1 LITFKNQENSIK
13 ISQILEMEKKKVTV
27 PLVCHGHSRPVVD
40 LYYSPVTPDGFF
52 LISAS
57 KDASPMLRNG
67 ETGDWIG
74 TFEGHKGAVWS
85 CCLDANALRA
95 ATASADFSTKVWDA
109 LTGDELHS
117 FEHKHIVR
125 ACAFSE
131 DTHLLLTGG
140 AEKILRI
147 YDLNRPDAP
156 PKEVDKSP
164 GSVRSVAW
172 LHSDQTILSSCT
184 DMGGVRLWDV
194 RTGNIVQTLD
204 TKSPMTSAEVSQD
217 GRYITT
223 ADGSTVKFWDANHY
237 GLVKS
242 YDMPCNVES
251 ASLEP
256 KFGNKFVAGGEDL
269 WVHVFDFHTGNEIAC
284 NKGHHG
290 PVHCVRFSPGGESYA
305 SGSEDGTIRIWQTG
319 PLTHDESEGLPPNGT
334 LEKEKA
340 NAEEDISRRIE
351 GFHIADEAKSKG
363 KEEAGEEL

>member
-1 LITFKNQENSIK
+1 
-13 ISQILEMEKKKVTV
+13 MDKKKVAI

-40 LYYSPVTPDGFF
+40 LFYSPITPDGFF

-57 KDASPMLRNG
+57 KDSSPMLRNG

-85 CCLDANALRA
+85 CCLDTNALRA
-95 ATASADFSTKVWDA
+95 ATASADFSAKVWDA
-109 LTGDELHS
+109 LTGDVLHS

-140 AEKILRI
+140 MEKVIRI

-156 PKEVDKSP
+156 PTEVDKSP
-164 GSVRSVAW
+164 GSVRTVAW

-184 DMGGVRLWDV
+184 DIGGVRLWDV
-194 RTGNIVQTLD
+194 RTGKIVQTLES
-204 TKSPMTSAEVSQD
+204 KSSVTSAEVSQD
-217 GRYITT
+217 GRFITT
-223 ADGSTVKFWDANHY
+223 ADGSTVKFWDANY
-237 GLVKS
+237 FGLVKS
-242 YDMPCNVES
+242 HDMPSTIES

-256 KFGNKFVAGGEDL
+256 KYGKKFIVGGEDM
-269 WVHVFDFHTGNEIAC
+269 WIHVFDFHTGDEIAC

-305 SGSEDGTIRIWQTG
+305 SGSEDGTVRIWQTG
-319 PLTHDESEGLPPNGT
+319 PLTDDDTEALAATANGPVGKVKVNADEV
-334 LEKEKA
+334 
-340 NAEEDISRRIE
+340 SRKIE
-351 GFHIADEAKSKG
+351 GFHITDEGKSRDK
-363 KEEAGEEL
+363 KEAGNE

>member
-1 LITFKNQENSIK
+1 
-13 ISQILEMEKKKVTV
+13 MDKKKLAV

-40 LYYSPVTPDGFF
+40 LFYSPITPDGFF

-57 KDASPMLRNG
+57 KDSSPMLRNG

-85 CCLDANALRA
+85 CCLDTNALYA
-95 ATASADFSTKVWDA
+95 ASGSADFSAKLWDA
-109 LTGDELHS
+109 LTGDEKHS

-131 DTHLLLTGG
+131 VDLYFFLNQFFAQDTHFLLTGG
-140 AEKILRI
+140 FEKILRI
-147 YDLNRPDAP
+147 FDLNRPDAP
-156 PKEVDKSP
+156 PREVDNSP
-164 GSVRSVAW
+164 GSIRTVAW

-184 DMGGVRLWDV
+184 DIGGVRLCDV
-194 RTGNIVQTLD
+194 RSGKIVQTLE
-204 TKSPMTSAEVSQD
+204 TKSPVTSAEVSRD

-223 ADGSTVKFWDANHY
+223 ADGFTVKFWDANHF

-242 YDMPCNVES
+242 YNMPCNVES
-251 ASLEP
+251 TSLEP
-256 KFGNKFVAGGEDL
+256 KLGNKFIAGGEDM
-269 WVHVFDFHTGNEIAC
+269 WVHLFDFHTGEEIGC

-319 PLTHDESEGLPPNGT
+319 PANHEENDLHPANGPTGKVKVSADEVT
-334 LEKEKA
+334 RK
-340 NAEEDISRRIE
+340 IE
-351 GFHIADEAKSKG
+351 GFHIG
-363 KEEAGEEL
+363 KEGKAGEKDKAADV

>member
-1 LITFKNQENSIK
+1 
-13 ISQILEMEKKKVTV
+13 MDKKKVVV

-40 LYYSPVTPDGFF
+40 LFYSPITPDGFF

-57 KDASPMLRNG
+57 KDSSPMLRNG

-85 CCLDANALRA
+85 CSLDSNALRA
-95 ATASADFSTKVWDA
+95 ASGSADFSAKLWDA

-131 DTHLLLTGG
+131 DTNLLLTGG
-140 AEKILRI
+140 VEKILRI
-147 YDLNRPDAP
+147 FDLNRPDAP
-156 PKEVDKSP
+156 PREVDNSP
-164 GSVRSVAW
+164 SSIRTVAW

-184 DMGGVRLWDV
+184 DIGGVRLWDV
-194 RTGNIVQTLD
+194 RSGKIVQTLE
-204 TKSPMTSAEVSQD
+204 TKSPVTSAEVSQD

-223 ADGSTVKFWDANHY
+223 ADGSTVKFWDANHF

-242 YDMPCNVES
+242 YNMPCNVES

-256 KFGNKFVAGGEDL
+256 KFGNKFIAGGEDM
-269 WVHVFDFHTGNEIAC
+269 WVHLFDFHTGEEIGC

-305 SGSEDGTIRIWQTG
+305 SGSEDGTVRIWQTG
-319 PLTHDESEGLPPNGT
+319 PANNDENDTQNSGNGPT
-334 LEKEKA
+334 GKVKVAADEVTRK
-340 NAEEDISRRIE
+340 IE
-351 GFHIADEAKSKG
+351 GFHIG
-363 KEEAGEEL
+363 KEGKSGEKDKAADA

>member
-1 LITFKNQENSIK
+1 
-13 ISQILEMEKKKVTV
+13 MDKKRIAV

-40 LYYSPVTPDGFF
+40 LFYSPVTPDGFF

-57 KDASPMLRNG
+57 KDSSPMLRNG

-85 CCLDANALRA
+85 VWLDTNALRA
-95 ATASADFSTKVWDA
+95 ASASADFTAKVWDA
-109 LTGDELHS
+109 LTGDVLHS

-140 AEKILRI
+140 VEKVLRV

-156 PKEVDKSP
+156 PREVDKSP
-164 GSVRSVAW
+164 GSVRTVAW
-172 LHSDQTILSSCT
+172 MHSDQTILSSCT

-194 RTGNIVQTLD
+194 RSGKMVQTLE
-204 TKSPMTSAEVSQD
+204 TKSSVTSAEVSQD

-223 ADGSTVKFWDANHY
+223 ADGSTVKFWDANHF
-237 GLVKS
+237 GLVRS
-242 YDMPCNVES
+242 YNMPCTVES

-256 KFGNKFVAGGEDL
+256 KYGHKFIAGGEDM
-269 WVHVFDFHTGNEIAC
+269 WVRVFDFHTGDEIAC

-319 PLTHDESEGLPPNGT
+319 PLTHEDTGSFAANCSSGKVQVSAEEVSRKVEGLHIAEEGKT
-334 LEKEKA
+334 KEKEA
-340 NAEEDISRRIE
+340 RNE
-351 GFHIADEAKSKG
+351 
-363 KEEAGEEL
+363 

>member
-1 LITFKNQENSIK
+1 MDRKRLA
-13 ISQILEMEKKKVTV
+13 V

-40 LYYSPVTPDGFF
+40 LFYSPITPDGFF

-57 KDASPMLRNG
+57 KDSSPMLRNG

-85 CCLDANALRA
+85 CCLDNDALRA
-95 ATASADFSTKVWDA
+95 ASGSADFTAKVWDA

-125 ACAFSE
+125 ACSFSE

-140 AEKILRI
+140 IEKILRI

-156 PKEVDKSP
+156 PREVDKSP
-164 GSVRSVAW
+164 GSVRTVAW

-184 DMGGVRLWDV
+184 DIGGVRLWDV
-194 RTGNIVQTLD
+194 RSGKVVQTLE
-204 TKSPMTSAEVSQD
+204 TESSVTSAEVSQD

-223 ADGSTVKFWDANHY
+223 TDGSTVKFWDANHY

-242 YDMPCNVES
+242 YKMPCTVES

-256 KFGNKFVAGGEDL
+256 KHGNKFIAGGEDM
-269 WVHVFDFHTGNEIAC
+269 WVHIFDFHTGEEIGC

-319 PLTHDESEGLPPNGT
+319 PRTPEESDAFISNGPVG
-334 LEKEKA
+334 KA
-340 NAEEDISRRIE
+340 NTNAEEVSRKME
-351 GFHIADEAKSKG
+351 GLQVADDGNGKAKE
-363 KEEAGEEL
+363 KEETGNP

>member
-1 LITFKNQENSIK
+1 
-13 ISQILEMEKKKVTV
+13 MDKKKVAV

-40 LYYSPVTPDGFF
+40 LFYSPVTPDGFF

-57 KDASPMLRNG
+57 KDSSPMLRNG

-85 CCLDANALRA
+85 CCLDTNALRA

-140 AEKILRI
+140 VEKILRI
-147 YDLNRPDAP
+147 YDMNRPDAP
-156 PKEVDKSP
+156 PREVDKSP
-164 GSVRSVAW
+164 GSVRTVAW

-194 RTGNIVQTLD
+194 RSGKIVQTLE
-204 TKSPMTSAEVSQD
+204 TKSSVTSAEVSQD

-223 ADGSTVKFWDANHY
+223 ADGSTVKFWDANYY

-242 YDMPCNVES
+242 YDMPCTVES
-251 ASLEP
+251 VSLEP
-256 KFGNKFVAGGEDL
+256 KFGNKFVAGGEDM

-319 PLTHDESEGLPPNGT
+319 PLTLDDSEALSANGSIDKVKVTADEV
-334 LEKEKA
+334 
-340 NAEEDISRRIE
+340 SRKIE
-351 GFHIADEAKSKG
+351 GFHIADEGKSKA
-363 KEEAGEEL
+363 KDEAVEESS

>member
-1 LITFKNQENSIK
+1 
-13 ISQILEMEKKKVTV
+13 MDKKKIAV

-40 LYYSPVTPDGFF
+40 LFYSPVTLDGFF

-57 KDASPMLRNG
+57 KDSSPMLRNG

-85 CCLDANALRA
+85 VCLDTNALRA
-95 ATASADFSTKVWDA
+95 ASGSADFTAKVWNA
-109 LTGDELHS
+109 LTGDILHS

-131 DTHLLLTGG
+131 DTRLLLTGG
-140 AEKILRI
+140 IEKVLRI
-147 YDLNRPDAP
+147 YDLNHPEAP
-156 PKEVDKSP
+156 LREVDKSP
-164 GSVRSVAW
+164 GSVRTVSW
-172 LHSDQTILSSCT
+172 MHSDQTLLSSCT

-194 RTGNIVQTLD
+194 RSGKIVQTLE
-204 TKSPMTSAEVSQD
+204 TKSPVTSAEVSQD

-223 ADGSTVKFWDANHY
+223 ADGATVKFWDADHF

-242 YDMPCNVES
+242 YNMPCTVES

-256 KFGNKFVAGGEDL
+256 KYGNKFIAGGEDM
-269 WVHVFDFHTGNEIAC
+269 WVRVFDFHTGDETAC

-319 PLTHDESEGLPPNGT
+319 PLTDHEETKSHAANGSVG
-334 LEKEKA
+334 KVKVSV
-340 NAEEDISRRIE
+340 EEVSWKIG
-351 GFHIADEAKSKG
+351 GFHIAEEG
-363 KEEAGEEL
+363 KTKEKE

>member
-1 LITFKNQENSIK
+1 
-13 ISQILEMEKKKVTV
+13 MDKKKVIA

-40 LYYSPVTPDGFF
+40 LFYSPVTPDGFF
-52 LISAS
+52 LVSAS
-57 KDASPMLRNG
+57 KDSTPMLRNG

-74 TFEGHKGAVWS
+74 TFQGHKGAVWS
-85 CCLDANALRA
+85 CCLDKYAIRA
-95 ATASADFSTKVWDA
+95 ASASADFSAKLWDA

-131 DTHLLLTGG
+131 DTNLLLTGG
-140 AEKILRI
+140 MEKVLRVF
-147 YDLNRPDAP
+147 DLNRSDAP
-156 PKEVDKSP
+156 PRELEKSP
-164 GSVRSVAW
+164 GSVRTIAW
-172 LHSDQTILSSCT
+172 LHSDQTILGSCT

-194 RTGNIVQTLD
+194 RTGTIVRTLE
-204 TKSPMTSAEVSQD
+204 TKSSVTSAEVSQD

-223 ADGSTVKFWDANHY
+223 ADGSTVKFWDANHF

-242 YDMPCNVES
+242 YDMPCVVES

-256 KFGNKFVAGGEDL
+256 KYGNKFIAGGEDM
-269 WVHVFDFHTGNEIAC
+269 WIHVFDFHTGEEVGC

-319 PLTHDESEGLPPNGT
+319 PSNNTEQEGSSTVKDVSEEITREIENVHISSPQEDKTADVSDNPTNQ
-334 LEKEKA
+334 KA
-340 NAEEDISRRIE
+340 TENE
-351 GFHIADEAKSKG
+351 
-363 KEEAGEEL
+363 

>member
-1 LITFKNQENSIK
+1 
-13 ISQILEMEKKKVTV
+13 MEKKKVAI

-40 LYYSPVTPDGFF
+40 LFYSPVTPDGYF

-57 KDASPMLRNG
+57 KDTNPMLRNG

-74 TFEGHKGAVWS
+74 TFQGHKGAVWS
-85 CCLDANALRA
+85 CCLDRNALRA
-95 ATASADFSTKVWDA
+95 ASASADFSAKVWDA

-140 AEKILRI
+140 MEKTLRV
-147 YDLNRPDAP
+147 YDINRPDAAP
-156 PKEVDKSP
+156 RELDKSP
-164 GSVRSVAW
+164 GSVRTAAW

-194 RTGNIVQTLD
+194 RTGKIVQTLE
-204 TKSPMTSAEVSQD
+204 TKASITSAEVSQD
-217 GRYITT
+217 GRFITT
-223 ADGSTVKFWDANHY
+223 ADGSSVKFWDANHF

-256 KFGNKFVAGGEDL
+256 KSGSKFVAGGEDL
-269 WVHVFDFHTGNEIAC
+269 WVHVFDFFTGEEIAC

-290 PVHCVRFSPGGESYA
+290 PVHCVRFAPGGESYA
-305 SGSEDGTIRIWQTG
+305 SGSEDGTIRIWQLS
-319 PLTHDESEGLPPNGT
+319 PVNADDDEAANANG
-334 LEKEKA
+334 KA
-340 NAEEDISRRIE
+340 NAAVNEVTTKLEG
-351 GFHIADEAKSKG
+351 GFHIP
-363 KEEAGEEL
+363 KEGQAGG